1 MCPASTRLPW
11 SIGHSREPERRAAGS
26 DAGLISDLSRHA
38 ESSPREKR
46 QLRPPRESSAR
57 TDRDGGPET
66 TDHTWRRTSQ
76 MSTKPLAL
84 VLMLTGT
91 PAVAWASP
99 ADEFTAKLNGFHT
112 DPCNGVV
119 ASELQSRNIDAG
131 EVRSLTY
138 DWKLNSWKSA
148 WIH

>member
-1 MCPASTRLPW
+1 
-11 SIGHSREPERRAAGS
+11 
-26 DAGLISDLSRHA
+26 
-38 ESSPREKR
+38 
-46 QLRPPRESSAR
+46 
-57 TDRDGGPET
+57 
-66 TDHTWRRTSQ
+66 

-84 VLMLTGT
+84 ALMLTGA

-99 ADEFTAKLNGFHT
+99 ADEFTTKLNGFHT

-148 WIH
+148 WIHLGGRAGSLVIDLNKDTCDVRQVYVHG